1 MAVKKIYKRETKRL
15 IFYTAVI
22 ALPVIQFCVFYIF
35 LNFNSIIMA
44 FRKYSLSEVGMGYD
58 VTFTAF
64 SNFVAAWKTFVSNGF
79 MLRNSFKL
87 FACELFIALP
97 LAVLFSYYIYKKC
110 PMYKLF
116 KLMLFMPQIISSII
130 FVILYKYLTNEVFS
144 QIVFKITGK
153 MPLGLLVDTKTRMG
167 AVLFYNIWISFGVN
181 VMMFTGSMGNIDK
194 SLVESAKLD
203 GANAAREF
211 FHITFPLIWP
221 TFTTFVVIM
230 FTGIFTN
237 QMHLYSLF
245 AGNGAELSTFGYFL
259 YLAGLGSDLFGT
271 SLRYPSYPELA
282 ALGLMLT
289 CMTLPVVLGSRWAMR
304 KFGPS
309 VN

>member
-1 MAVKKIYKRETKRL
+1 MTVKKIYNRKTKRL
-15 IFYTAVI
+15 AFYTAVI
-22 ALPVIQFCVFYIF
+22 ALPVIQFCVFYIY

-44 FRKYSLSEVGMGYD
+44 FQKYALPETGMGYEIS
-58 VTFTAF
+58 FAAF
-64 SNFVAAWKTFVSNGF
+64 SNFRAAWKTFAESGF
-79 MLRNSFKL
+79 MLINSLKL

-97 LAVLFSYYIYKKC
+97 LAVLFAFYIYKKC

-116 KLMLFMPQIISSII
+116 RIMLFMPQIISSII
-130 FVILYKYLTNEVFS
+130 FVMLFKYLTNEVYS
-144 QIVFKITGK
+144 QIAFKITGE
-153 MPLGLLVDTKTRMG
+153 MPLGLLVDTKTKMG

-181 VMMFTGSMGNIDK
+181 VMMFTGSMGNIDA

-211 FHITFPLIWP
+211 FHITLPLIWP
-221 TFTTFVVIM
+221 TFTTFAVIM

-237 QMHLYSLF
+237 QMNLYSLF

-259 YLAGLGSDLFGT
+259 YMAGLGSDLFG
-271 SLRYPSYPELA
+271 SALRYPSYPQLS
-282 ALGLMLT
+282 ALGIMLT

-309 VN
+309 AD